1 MQSKENHLLFN
12 SQDLGYT
19 FNPKANS
26 HYGDKH
32 LSVNISRNTLIAYLI
47 SIIIH
52 GLIFFVVPKITF
64 DEPANVSARAIE
76 VTLAPIRI
84 PTKIEVPQPKAV
96 PPQPPPT
103 VTSAVKTSKPKSTQP
118 NIIANKPQN
127 TKQPLFEV
135 PEVEK
140 QKTELDKRPPKDQPI
155 KEPPVEQQYT
165 DMAAYVRAQQ
175 AKRVDAEA
183 VAAKINAEAAAK
195 ERGPTEAQIRDE
207 RIKRNLKHGTN
218 GIFEITS
225 LGARNATFS
234 FRGWTDDY
242 SNAKRQFFEV
252 ESSGGQDVRLLMVRL
267 MILLIR
273 EHYDGDFN
281 WESYRLGRSV
291 VLSAKPEESAG
302 LEDFLM
308 KEFFGNNYKTQY

>member
-1 MQSKENHLLFN
+1 MQSKENHPLSN
-12 SQDLGYT
+12 SQDLEYA
-19 FNPKANS
+19 FNPKANT

-32 LSVNISRNTLIAYLI
+32 LSVNISRNTLIAFLI

-52 GLIFFVVPKITF
+52 GLIFFAVPKITF
-64 DEPANVSARAIE
+64 DEPASVSARAIE
-76 VTLAPIRI
+76 VSLAPIRI
-84 PTKIEVPQPKAV
+84 PTKIEVPQPKIV
-96 PPQPPPT
+96 PPQPKLPVPP
-103 VTSAVKTSKPKSTQP
+103 VVKTPERKSIQP

-127 TKQPLFEV
+127 TKKPLFEV
-135 PEVEK
+135 PEAQK
-140 QKTELDKRPPKDQPI
+140 QKTELDKRLPKDQSI
-155 KEPPVEQQYT
+155 KEPSVEQQYT
-165 DMAAYVRAQQ
+165 DMASYVKAQQ

-183 VAAKINAEAAAK
+183 AAAQINAEAVAK

-242 SNAKRQFFEV
+242 SNAKRQFYEV
-252 ESSGGQDVRLLMVRL
+252 ESSGGQDVRLLMVRR

-273 EHYDGDFN
+273 EHYDGNFN

-291 VLSAKPEESAG
+291 ILSAKPEDSAG